1 MARPRV
7 HGYDAGACQEGGAFN
22 VRTMCLAVLF
32 GLCAPVLAQEAATVL
47 PPSAEIEELIVPG
60 RQPRNLR
67 VEIER
72 LETLVYARFN
82 ALNSD
87 DEFDIHCVERPPT
100 GSNIPLRTCAPN
112 FVARSESRA
121 SEDLVTGSR
130 AAATPRDPSEYK
142 INLEQKSRALAE
154 DMQRVAREDEQFLRA
169 LTRLDELTRL
179 QEASRGRTTP

>member
-1 MARPRV
+1 M
-7 HGYDAGACQEGGAFN
+7 
-22 VRTMCLAVLF
+22 RTLCLAVLL
-32 GLCAPVLAQEAATVL
+32 GLCAPALAQEAASL

-60 RQPRNLR
+60 RRPENLR

-87 DEFDIHCVERPPT
+87 DEFDIYCVERPPT
-100 GSNIPLRTCAPN
+100 GSNIPVRTCAPN

-121 SEDLVTGSR
+121 SEDLLTGSR
-130 AAATPRDPSEYK
+130 GGATPRDPSEYK
-142 INLEQKSRALAE
+142 MSLEQKSRALAE

-169 LTRLDELTRL
+169 LTRLDELTRQ
-179 QEASRGRTTP
+179 QEESRGRTSR